1 MKGVGR
7 FCVVRAAGFGP
18 VQGGRG
24 TLCLTSSLHFP
35 RKQEDQE
42 DVGVS
47 GTVGA
52 HKAGH
57 MGLAKICLPNISQR
71 VFETTVGGFPG
82 RGCGVL
88 SKKPTALRGLIC
100 HTEVGDKH
108 GHVLDLVSVL
118 SLSEGEISRVQQIS
132 TPTPCPTVVFS
143 QLCAVLLSPA
153 HGRETSSKDRTP
165 G

>member
-1 MKGVGR
+1 MRCQGSWLW
-7 FCVVRAAGFGP
+7 ASAGWQRDSLF
-18 VQGGRG
+18 
-24 TLCLTSSLHFP
+24 LTSSLHFP

-42 DVGVS
+42 DVGIS

-71 VFETTVGGFPG
+71 VFETTVGGGFPG

-88 SKKPTALRGLIC
+88 SKKPTALQGLIC
-100 HTEVGDKH
+100 HTQVGDKY

-132 TPTPCPTVVFS
+132 TPAPRPTAVFS
-143 QLCAVLLSPA
+143 QLCAVLLSPV